1 MDNNHAFIDKNF
13 STFQSFFLINPI
25 LEGAERVKL

>member
-1 MDNNHAFIDKNF
+1 MDNNHAFIDKSF
-13 STFQSFFLINPI
+13 SVFQSFFLINPI